1 MEPSRPAAA
10 ARYRRRLEFRLQ
22 AVRTAKPR
30 GSACMVALFL
40 LSAAS
45 TVLAGSQTN
54 VIFAGRAGTKFNQT
68 QIRFESD
75 TNNATA
81 AWQFAR
87 ACYDWADVATNDT
100 ERAAIARQ
108 GIAACRAL
116 LARQS
121 NSAPGHYYLAMNF
134 GQLAAAEAPSLAAYR
149 LVQQIEGEFKTAAAL
164 DAAFDYGGPAR
175 GLGLLYRNAPDRPIS
190 VGSRRKARDWLERAV
205 QLAPEDP
212 ENRLNLLEA
221 HLGWRERAQ
230 ARQDLKVLDALW
242 PKAQTNFTGVDWEP
256 SWADW
261 TARKLAAEKMLIP

>member
-1 MEPSRPAAA
+1 
-10 ARYRRRLEFRLQ
+10 
-22 AVRTAKPR
+22 
-30 GSACMVALFL
+30 MVALFL